1 MEVGLT
7 KDGFH
12 FTEMQGGVISANM
25 QDSSVSSIED
35 ASGKTKD
42 QKKKAIVKVEAT
54 HSILTKN
61 KTFYPA
67 NELEKAHRTWVE
79 PYEKPV
85 IRNHNESTEP
95 LGRVREAMFKDSILH
110 PGQKTIELTL
120 EITDSDAIEKVLDGR
135 YKTVSI
141 GGSAS
146 RVVCSVCGKDLVK
159 EGYCGHRRGQTYE
172 GKEAHW
178 ILGDIEYHEI
188 SFVNV
193 PADEYAQV
201 INVNVADYTQKGVST
216 MGENEIKPEA
226 TPQENHV
233 VTSKEEDVLAI
244 VDNVLDLTSEKTQ
257 DDTNETGQAEDNQNT
272 VASSDQSEE
281 NGAKENENVADKL
294 QQLTLENATL
304 LAEKEQL
311 SEKLEKVQKEVEQLK
326 EEKAT
331 IENEKQVLLEEKQQ
345 LLDQNTK
352 LASYVHKVLAESVA
366 YMKKMIGEIE
376 DSQFEEA
383 LNELSKKSSR
393 DLKEMMVGLADKKV
407 TRIINHVH
415 LNDGEEVEE
424 SASAPKKE
432 EANIE
437 KLASMLEK
445 IFIKK

>member
-1 MEVGLT
+1 MELELT
-7 KDGFH
+7 KDGLH
-12 FTEMQGGVISANM
+12 FTEMQGSVISANI
-25 QDSSVSSIED
+25 QDSIVSSIED
-35 ASGKTKD
+35 ASGKTKE
-42 QKKKAIVKVEAT
+42 QKKKVIVKVEAT

-79 PYEKPV
+79 PYERPV
-85 IRNHNESTEP
+85 IRNHNEYDEP
-95 LGRVREAMFKDSILH
+95 LGRVKEAIFKDSVLH

-120 EITDSDAIEKVLDGR
+120 EIVDSDAIEKVLDGR

-178 ILGDIEYHEI
+178 ILGDIEYHEV

-201 INVNVADYTQKGVST
+201 INVNVVDYTRKGVST
-216 MGENEIKPEA
+216 MCENEIKQEV

-233 VTSKEEDVLAI
+233 GASKEEDVLAI
-244 VDNVLDLTSEKTQ
+244 VDNVLDLASENTQ
-257 DDTNETGQAEDNQNT
+257 DDTNETGQAKDNQNT
-272 VASSDQSEE
+272 VISSDQSEE
-281 NGAKENENVADKL
+281 NDVKEEENVADKL

-311 SEKLEKVQKEVEQLK
+311 SEKLEKVEKEVEQLK

-366 YMKKMIGEIE
+366 YMKKMVGEIE
-376 DSQFEEA
+376 DSQFEES
-383 LNELSKKSSR
+383 LVELSKKSSR

-424 SASAPKKE
+424 SASAQKKD